1 MTGQCFVMGHN
12 AMHHNDLQHREFDA
26 VVVGGGIVGAV
37 QALLLGQHGISV
49 LLIDAARVEGQS
61 APLQQRS
68 VALSHRSFEL
78 LQSAGLWP
86 ADSVCTISE
95 IQVTNRGSFGS
106 VRITADD
113 LNSDA
118 LGYVV
123 ANHSFEQHLRC
134 LLKSQQNI
142 EVLQPATATLEHHS
156 DSGARLRVS
165 AIDCDSAQ
173 SPPLP
178 LVAAAETASETVAES
193 AAETVA
199 PDNADDGAKHVA
211 VEHVAAQGELTDE
224 NDKASLPPADFI
236 AHCRVLI
243 AADGTHSQIRQG
255 LGLGLRQQ
263 DYDQVAVVANVE
275 CQLDHRQVAYE
286 RFTDSGPLALLPLA
300 DRCMAMV
307 YTARAADA
315 ESLNAMGDG
324 EFLQLL
330 QQRFGGNL
338 GRFRQIGLRALFPL
352 VLSES
357 ESQAVGCCVLIGNS
371 ARTLHPVAGQGL
383 NLALRDVFAL
393 TARVAP
399 ALQTAAGTEQDLA
412 PEDPID
418 WSMLLADFQRQR
430 RSDQKKTVRRTDL
443 LARLFSDDRIPGSGM
458 LRGAGLLL
466 LNGFAP
472 VRKRFA
478 EDSAGIGV
486 PLGHG
491 RGNHRENKVE

>member
-1 MTGQCFVMGHN
+1 M
-12 AMHHNDLQHREFDA
+12 QHREFDA

-37 QALLLGQHGISV
+37 QALLLAQQGISV
-49 LLIDAARVEGQS
+49 LLIEAARAEAMSV
-61 APLQQRS
+61 PLQQRS

-86 ADSVCTISE
+86 ADSVCAINE

-123 ANHSFEQHLRC
+123 ANHSLEDHLRR

-142 EVLQPATATLEHHS
+142 ELLQPATATLEHYA

-165 AIDCDSAQ
+165 AIDFDSTLS
-173 SPPLP
+173 SPLRLVDGASATETDRETGELSLP
-178 LVAAAETASETVAES
+178 LAEFT
-193 AAETVA
+193 
-199 PDNADDGAKHVA
+199 
-211 VEHVAAQGELTDE
+211 
-224 NDKASLPPADFI
+224 
-236 AHCRVLI
+236 AHCRLLI
-243 AADGTHSQIRQG
+243 AADGTHSQIRQS

-300 DRCMAMV
+300 ERCMAMV
-307 YTARAADA
+307 YTARATDA
-315 ESLNAMGDG
+315 ESLAAMDDE
-324 EFLQLL
+324 EFLQRL
-330 QQRFGGNL
+330 QRRFGGNL
-338 GRFRQIGLRALFPL
+338 GRFRQIGRRAVFPL

-393 TARVAP
+393 TASIAS
-399 ALQTAAGTEQDLA
+399 ALQPATVGEQESALSDS
-412 PEDPID
+412 ID
-418 WSMLLADFQRQR
+418 WSTLMADFQRQR
-430 RSDQKKTVRRTDL
+430 RSDQKNTVRRTDL
-443 LARLFSDDRIPGSGM
+443 LARLFSDDRIPGSGL
-458 LRGAGLLL
+458 LRGASLLL

-472 VRKRFA
+472 LRKRFA
-478 EDSAGIGV
+478 RDSAGIGV
-486 PLGHG
+486 PLGHS
-491 RGNHRENKVE
+491 RRIHRQNKVE